1 MLTKEELPPCPVA
14 TTLMLIGNKW
24 KIFIIQQPMDRPFRF
39 SELRRAIPGIS
50 EKVLADRP
58 ACHGE
63 RRHHHAHRLP
73 RSAAAHRIRL
83 KRAGRHHRAPSSR
96 AWPRGAPA
104 TSSLCAN
111 SNAPGASQSKS
122 ASAELSLTRAAFK
135 RHSRKPHVLGFAT
148 ATAGVPPLSDALSQ
162 DAPPRGFAQ
171 KRHGG
176 IGAPVAQQHPH
187 GGRLTT
193 PRANGWRITISSTKK
208 GSEAHAP
215 DPFIFASFSLFA
227 GWIAEQLRRVF
238 HAAGNAHAERTVALA
253 QQPQSRQS
261 PACADNAA

>member
-1 MLTKEELPPCPVA
+1 M
-14 TTLMLIGNKW
+14 
-24 KIFIIQQPMDRPFRF
+24 
-39 SELRRAIPGIS
+39 
-50 EKVLADRP
+50 
-58 ACHGE
+58 
-63 RRHHHAHRLP
+63 
-73 RSAAAHRIRL
+73 
-83 KRAGRHHRAPSSR
+83 
-96 AWPRGAPA
+96 
-104 TSSLCAN
+104 
-111 SNAPGASQSKS
+111 
-122 ASAELSLTRAAFK
+122 
-135 RHSRKPHVLGFAT
+135 
-148 ATAGVPPLSDALSQ
+148 PPLSDALSQ

-193 PRANGWRITISSTKK
+193 PRANGWRITASNQK

-227 GWIAEQLRRVF
+227 GLIAEQLRRVF

-253 QQPQSRQS
+253 AAAIQQS